1 MPFIGNDISRSFKSL
16 PTRQEFSGD
25 GSTTTFTL
33 NKTVSSEQD
42 IVVSVDG
49 VEQEPTGAYSVPDGV
64 TLTFSSA
71 PSSNSGNNIFVMF
84 FGRTFGTIT
93 PADEN
98 KGNFKTGGIFRTNAQ
113 TLTTSTTIL
122 ATENAQV
129 TGTFT
134 IDSGVTLTVNSG
146 GRLVIS

>member
-1 MPFIGNDISRSFKSL
+1 MPLIGNDISPAFESL

-33 NKTVSSEQD
+33 NQTVSSEQD

-49 VEQEPTGAYSVPDGV
+49 VVQEPTGAYTVPDGT
-64 TLTFSSA
+64 TLTFTAA
-71 PSSNSGNNIFVMF
+71 PSNNSGNNIFVMF

-93 PADEN
+93 PPAEN
-98 KGNFKTGGIFRTNAQ
+98 KGNFKNSGMFRINSQ
-113 TLTTSTTIL
+113 TLSTNITIL

-129 TGTFT
+129 TGPLTVA
-134 IDSGVTLTVNSG
+134 SGVTLTIESG
-146 GRLVIS
+146 GRLVTS